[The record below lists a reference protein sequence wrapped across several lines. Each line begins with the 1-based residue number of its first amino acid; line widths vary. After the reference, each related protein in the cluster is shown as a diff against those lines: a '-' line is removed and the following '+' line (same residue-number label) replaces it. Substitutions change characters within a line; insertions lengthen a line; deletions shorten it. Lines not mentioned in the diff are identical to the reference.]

1 MKSSRTLAVLGGA
14 ASLAVLAAMI
24 SPVAT
29 NAATPESRTPA
40 AVTHLVTSV
49 STPSAHI
56 SAKKARAIVAHAVP
70 KARFVSVKST
80 EHGGTATFAVKMERS
95 DDSSVTGYVDEESG
109 DIVDWAQTAA
119 PVVAATAGAAV
130 TRHRQRS
137 PLLRATTTTATTTAA
152 TARTTMTAATARTTM
167 RATTPARRDTTTER
181 PTSSQVRGFAAI
193 VWRSPHLNWAV
204 TRSTAPSNCVRS
216 ALPVTLVHGRGTPGT
231 GTGVAQRPYLFRGLF
246 RCGESAMTIH
256 TSALTGALRHR
267 GWVVTA
273 AG

>member
-49 STPSAHI
+49 DTPSAHI

-119 PVVAATAGAAV
+119 PVVAATAAPAV
-130 TRHRQRS
+130 
-137 PLLRATTTTATTTAA
+137 
-152 TARTTMTAATARTTM
+152 
-167 RATTPARRDTTTER
+167 TTPAPKADG
-181 PTSSQVRGFAAI
+181 TSSYDDD
-193 VWRSPHLNWAV
+193 SED
-204 TRSTAPSNCVRS
+204 
-216 ALPVTLVHGRGTPGT
+216 
-231 GTGVAQRPYLFRGLF
+231 
-246 RCGESAMTIH
+246 GESDDDQSSTEE
-256 TSALTGALRHR
+256 SASSSYDDDGDDDSSDSSYDDDSSDSSYDDEGDDSGSQGHDD
-267 GWVVTA
+267 
-273 AG
+273 

>member
-1 MKSSRTLAVLGGA
+1 LAIPKEVSSMKSSRTLAVLGGA

-49 STPSAHI
+49 DTPSAHI

-119 PVVAATAGAAV
+119 PVVA
-130 TRHRQRS
+130 
-137 PLLRATTTTATTTAA
+137 
-152 TARTTMTAATARTTM
+152 
-167 RATTPARRDTTTER
+167 TPAPKADG
-181 PTSSQVRGFAAI
+181 TSSYDDD
-193 VWRSPHLNWAV
+193 SED
-204 TRSTAPSNCVRS
+204 
-216 ALPVTLVHGRGTPGT
+216 
-231 GTGVAQRPYLFRGLF
+231 
-246 RCGESAMTIH
+246 GESDDDQSSTEE
-256 TSALTGALRHR
+256 SASSSYDDDGDDDSSDSSYDDDSSDSSYDDEGDDSGSQGHDD
-267 GWVVTA
+267 
-273 AG
+273 